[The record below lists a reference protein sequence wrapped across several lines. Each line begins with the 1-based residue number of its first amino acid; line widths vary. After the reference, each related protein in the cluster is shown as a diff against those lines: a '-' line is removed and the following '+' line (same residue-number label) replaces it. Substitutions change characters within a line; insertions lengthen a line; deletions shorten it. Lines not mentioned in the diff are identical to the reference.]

1 MGKTHFSG
9 PVLFSNARPTLEN
22 LNIKAWPDQVVYMDD
37 FTGVAFDN
45 TNDWTVVKDSSATVA
60 LDADVLNGAVKL
72 SSQATTD
79 NDGSSIQGN
88 EIFALPS
95 TAGEKLYFEARFSM
109 SDADQMDLFIGV
121 CENFATNPENCL
133 AAANRIGFQIDD
145 GDATPHLISESGGTE
160 TDTTLSGTADDFA
173 DDTNVTVSFVATKG
187 TSTDTVKYYI
197 NRKLVGTHTTN
208 IPTAN
213 MAAAAMEISGD
224 ASGTKSM
231 SIDYIMVAQDRGVS
245 YADSQE
251 WMNGKN
257 N

>member
-60 LDADVLNGAVKL
+60 LDADVLNGVVKL

-109 SDADQMDLFIGV
+109 ADADQMDLF
-121 CENFATNPENCL
+121 
-133 AAANRIGFQIDD
+133 
-145 GDATPHLISESGGTE
+145 
-160 TDTTLSGTADDFA
+160 
-173 DDTNVTVSFVATKG
+173 
-187 TSTDTVKYYI
+187 
-197 NRKLVGTHTTN
+197 TH
-208 IPTAN
+208 
-213 MAAAAMEISGD
+213 
-224 ASGTKSM
+224 
-231 SIDYIMVAQDRGVS
+231 
-245 YADSQE
+245 
-251 WMNGKN
+251 
-257 N
+257 